1 MCSSI
6 KTAIYSLLD
15 KTETMLFIFLLRA
28 FCPIFMFFI
37 YLVFNP
43 LCIVVKLYGYRKEKK
58 TRGYLLFT
66 AFNR

>member
-43 LCIVVKLYGYRKEKK
+43 LCIVVKLWLPEREKDQ
-58 TRGYLLFT
+58 RLLTIYCF
-66 AFNR
+66 